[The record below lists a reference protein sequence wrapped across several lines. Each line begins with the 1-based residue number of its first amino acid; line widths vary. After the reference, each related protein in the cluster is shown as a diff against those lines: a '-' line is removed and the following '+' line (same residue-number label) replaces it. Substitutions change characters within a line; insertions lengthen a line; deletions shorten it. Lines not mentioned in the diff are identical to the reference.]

1 MIIRQARE
9 SDFAHLETFVWQAVF
24 PALDRDGL
32 SEDQRAEN
40 DELVE
45 GARTRMLA
53 ALNSATH
60 GVFVAIEPK
69 SRTLAG
75 YVVVDAAPR
84 AYAEVSELIVKRSY
98 WGKGVGESLLDEALN
113 FIGYDRAVSLAV
125 RHYNARALAFFQ
137 KHGFE
142 DTGET
147 TGDHAIPRTLLLR
160 EAGEPAPEKA
170 TETTPDFDDFPTAAD
185 EPVFAELPDYRLT
198 VDDSEPLFAPGTNA
212 LRTVEEPEDDG
223 ETTLSETQLSELEAF
238 IARARAKKAGT
249 ANPVSAEAP
258 KTNVRPVTRKSP
270 RSVPLGEEIELD
282 VAPKAPARK
291 PAFSFDFAE
300 TPAGPSTVKGATATA
315 GTTRQ
320 KTTPIEQVDPVTED
334 TTTASPDVTT
344 SSTRK
349 GGADPIPAES
359 STSVKT
365 CPDCDTELP
374 VSARFCF
381 SCGFPQ
387 PESGGAGTVERTE
400 PAVSEDALV
409 LEAVELPAEDTAEDE
424 VLELNALDEETNNHT
439 PASSDAISLASAA
452 DKVPT
457 GERNSKRF
465 TLSELKAAFR
475 DHLQERVTAY
485 FGTKKVADYLKVLES
500 NHNFQQLRDGSLTSL
515 QQWINSGEQTVAAA
529 TERLEST
536 LADLTEYFIVETA
549 GELSG
554 GVLPQRLLR
563 HQSVDWDTVDLFR
576 LVMDYLD
583 FTNETELVY
592 TDFVAMPTRALR
604 NATAAFLHAGK
615 DERIFF
621 ICDQSLISAAK
632 NGFAVTD
639 SGLYW
644 KNVLQP
650 AGSVLFNELEDVR
663 IKQGHLELDRQFFN
677 AGSSLN
683 LKMAVLLDKLR
694 RRRA

>member
-300 TPAGPSTVKGATATA
+300 TPVDSSPRTAAT
-315 GTTRQ
+315 
-320 KTTPIEQVDPVTED
+320 P
-334 TTTASPDVTT
+334 
-344 SSTRK
+344 
-349 GGADPIPAES
+349 PAES
-359 STSVKT
+359 AKRATTPLKKRDAAMENSTTALSSPQDRAEPVVEEPPVSVKT

-439 PASSDAISLASAA
+439 PASSDAIPLASAA